1 MTVSDPFI
9 FDSLSN
15 EKKIALTQCSLTEE
29 PEVVVAIMGEDIPED
44 FEEPLFLGNK
54 YVVVLP
60 QIIAGY
66 AKEITIW
73 FSKDVDPE
81 TMSNLIQ
88 SYFNKKFPNLEINDS
103 TSMGISEAGKIII
116 VNNTAKQLWC
126 RYADYQSHRL
136 LFGYERRKWALEKA
150 SKRQGENQPV
160 GANKVRNPEINA
172 TIAKM

>member
-9 FDSLSN
+9 FDSFSN
-15 EKKIALTQCSLTEE
+15 EKKIALTQCSLTGE

-88 SYFNKKFPNLEINDS
+88 SYFNQKFPNLEINDS
-103 TSMGISEAGKIII
+103 TSMGVSEAGKIII
-116 VNNTAKQLWC
+116 VNNNAK
-126 RYADYQSHRL
+126 
-136 LFGYERRKWALEKA
+136 
-150 SKRQGENQPV
+150 
-160 GANKVRNPEINA
+160 
-172 TIAKM
+172 

>member
-1 MTVSDPFI
+1 MTATDQFI
-9 FDSLSN
+9 FDSVSN
-15 EKKIALTQCSLTEE
+15 EKNLVITQCSLTEE
-29 PEVVVAIMGEDIPED
+29 PEVVVAIMGEDIPNE

-88 SYFNKKFPNLEINDS
+88 SYFNQKFPNLEINDS
-103 TSMGISEAGKIII
+103 TSMGVSEAGKIII
-116 VNNTAKQLWC
+116 VNSSAK
-126 RYADYQSHRL
+126 
-136 LFGYERRKWALEKA
+136 
-150 SKRQGENQPV
+150 
-160 GANKVRNPEINA
+160 
-172 TIAKM
+172 